1 MRMLSD
7 VIKSEAPDS
16 ISILF
21 KEISNRI
28 SCLIGVS
35 KKCKHV
41 YNSKKIVSELMKKF
55 DCKGGGSDSFA
66 SCVITRVKTDELKD
80 FVLTL
85 FK

>member
-1 MRMLSD
+1 MRILSD
-7 VIKSEAPDS
+7 VIKSKSSDS

-21 KEISNRI
+21 KNVSNGI

-35 KKCKHV
+35 KNCKHV
-41 YNSKKIVSELMKKF
+41 YNSKKIVTELMKKF
-55 DCKGGGSDSFA
+55 DCKGGGSNSFA
-66 SCVITRVKTDELKD
+66 SCIITGVKADKLKD